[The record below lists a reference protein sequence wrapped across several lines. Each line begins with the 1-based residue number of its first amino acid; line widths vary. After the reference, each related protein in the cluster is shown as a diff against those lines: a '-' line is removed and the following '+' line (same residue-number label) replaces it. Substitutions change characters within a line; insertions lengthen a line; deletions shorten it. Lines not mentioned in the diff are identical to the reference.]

1 VNGVLNEE
9 INIEQSDGFKVP
21 RYEMHVCKLVK
32 SLCALKTNT
41 KNMVWKIDNVM
52 ISNRFHINEYDK
64 CV

>member
-32 SLCALKTNT
+32 SLCALKQTP
-41 KNMVWKIDNVM
+41 KIWYEKLTM
-52 ISNRFHINEYDK
+52 
-64 CV
+64 